1 MSRSLATSTLWFA
14 LASWFGYRVTATPP
28 HTLPLLLQPRVPIA
42 IPAPPVRCPL
52 TGTRV
57 TALTAQ
63 LQARAAL
70 GEPPLLTSYVTRE
83 FTDGVLVTL
92 RPVDPHL
99 QGGGGLIWVDAETV
113 CVSVLKLY
121 Q

>member
-1 MSRSLATSTLWFA
+1 MSTLWFT
-14 LASWFGYRVTATPP
+14 LASWIGYRVTATPP
-28 HTLPLLLQPRVPIA
+28 HTLPMLLQPRAPIA
-42 IPAPPVRCPL
+42 VPAPPVRCPL

-57 TALTAQ
+57 TRLTAQ

-70 GEPPLLTSYVTRE
+70 GEPPLLTSHVTRE
-83 FTDGVLVTL
+83 FDEGVLVTL
-92 RPVDPHL
+92 GPVDPHIE
-99 QGGGGLIWVDAETV
+99 GGGGLVWVDAETG